1 MNEELKNSI
10 GAAGAAKQ
18 GLSSHWVYRR
28 MSRPAVAPAMHLNCA
43 GQFAPLGQDRIGVFG
58 ENWVILWPKAR
69 ENKGGVCGAALRI
82 RGRMNGMNAEPID
95 SRAFRGLMRNVAGQV
110 SIVATGALGRRSG
123 LTASA
128 VCSLS
133 DLPPMLLV
141 CINRASSAHDII
153 LENGVFSI
161 NVLAEGQEAIA
172 RIFAGHEGL
181 RGEER
186 FLEVGDWIAGAT
198 GAPLLGSAVCQL
210 ECRLSEYHETS
221 THTVFFGTVI
231 AGAAALEVPPLLYH
245 RGAYTGLRPVEP
257 ANSILP
263 AHAPAPGRN
272 RE

>member
-1 MNEELKNSI
+1 M
-10 GAAGAAKQ
+10 
-18 GLSSHWVYRR
+18 
-28 MSRPAVAPAMHLNCA
+28 APGMHLNCA
-43 GQFAPLGQDRIGVFG
+43 GQIAPIGPDRIGVFG

-69 ENKGGVCGAALRI
+69 ENKGGACGGAPQI
-82 RGRMNGMNAEPID
+82 RGRMNGMNAKPID

-110 SIVATGALGRRSG
+110 SIVATGARGHRSG

-161 NVLAEGQEAIA
+161 NALAEGQEAIA

-186 FLEVGDWIAGAT
+186 FLEVGDWITGVT

-231 AGAAALEVPPLLYH
+231 AGSSAREEPPLLYH
-245 RGAYTGLRPVEP
+245 RGAYTGLRPVAP
-257 ANSILP
+257 ALSILP
-263 AHAPAPGRN
+263 ARPPASGGN
-272 RE
+272 QE